1 MSLFGGKKDATPGR
15 NKDGTFKKR
24 SRLGLLTNKI
34 KEDVKE
40 RLSLHALW
48 GYGTENSRLGQSI
61 EKGAADTWRHLTAK
75 PKQKGEAKDKPEA
88 GKKEEA
94 VKEEQPKQSTQE
106 AQPAPSATVDGN
118 TARQISDDR
127 IHQKLVDIDDGITRL
142 DSHITGGLNKTASI
156 IRETANTNQPDAK
169 PSSTDKAKI
178 ERFQRES
185 VKTAADKQIDTIRQV
200 SNPKPLVVKSDEE
213 QVKQRRQMEKVA
225 TILEKILAEQQKD
238 KTEQK
243 ADERKEGRGR
253 RFIREMTQ
261 GRGTLRDR
269 ARRFARRERRL
280 GRVRMGR
287 SIQGMQRAVQ
297 RANSRTRAA
306 GRLASRVSRQ
316 YAARAASLASTG
328 LRTSGTALRT
338 VGARALP
345 LLASGAGALKAGATG
360 LGSKAVGLGR
370 GALGMGA
377 RALPMLGTMGSNA
390 VGAIGSLGAAPI
402 AAGTAALV
410 FGGTGLY
417 AAYKAARGEDASNWI
432 SNLTDKGVQA
442 ITGDKDASLGTK
454 IYDWLHPEEAK
465 GLNPAPTIKQDAQRK
480 LDDAIKQTATIPTLD
495 GKPAISPT
503 LQREMTVEPTIQPEA
518 TQAPQESMK
527 PAPVSTMSAE
537 PAANPMTPTLTESA
551 KQETATEKAVQQQQ
565 ANPKPVIVPAPTT
578 APQKQI
584 EGGSGHNGG
593 KGEQPAIATRAVD
606 STLRRLGESFIFA
619 TV

>member
-1 MSLFGGKKDATPGR
+1 
-15 NKDGTFKKR
+15 
-24 SRLGLLTNKI
+24 
-34 KEDVKE
+34 
-40 RLSLHALW
+40 
-48 GYGTENSRLGQSI
+48 
-61 EKGAADTWRHLTAK
+61 
-75 PKQKGEAKDKPEA
+75 
-88 GKKEEA
+88 
-94 VKEEQPKQSTQE
+94 
-106 AQPAPSATVDGN
+106 
-118 TARQISDDR
+118 
-127 IHQKLVDIDDGITRL
+127 
-142 DSHITGGLNKTASI
+142 
-156 IRETANTNQPDAK
+156 
-169 PSSTDKAKI
+169 
-178 ERFQRES
+178 
-185 VKTAADKQIDTIRQV
+185 
-200 SNPKPLVVKSDEE
+200 
-213 QVKQRRQMEKVA
+213 
-225 TILEKILAEQQKD
+225 
-238 KTEQK
+238 
-243 ADERKEGRGR
+243 
-253 RFIREMTQ
+253 
-261 GRGTLRDR
+261 
-269 ARRFARRERRL
+269 
-280 GRVRMGR
+280 
-287 SIQGMQRAVQ
+287 
-297 RANSRTRAA
+297 
-306 GRLASRVSRQ
+306 
-316 YAARAASLASTG
+316 LASTG

-432 SNLTDKGVQA
+432 SNLTDKGVQSL
-442 ITGDKDASLGTK
+442 TGDKDASLGTK

-480 LDDAIKQTATIPTLD
+480 LDDAIKQTAAIPTLD
-495 GKPAISPT
+495 GKPAISPA
-503 LQREMTVEPTIQPEA
+503 LQREMSAEPTIRPEA
-518 TQAPQESMK
+518 AQAPQENMK
-527 PAPVSTMSAE
+527 PAPVSTMTAE